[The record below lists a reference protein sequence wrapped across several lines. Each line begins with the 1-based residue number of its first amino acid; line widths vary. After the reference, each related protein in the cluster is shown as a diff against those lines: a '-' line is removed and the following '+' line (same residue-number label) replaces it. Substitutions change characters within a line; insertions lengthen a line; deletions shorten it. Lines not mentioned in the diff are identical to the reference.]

1 MMILLKH
8 HQLSKF
14 LIGSSTSQE
23 GETLEDLPH
32 PGGRCPFQAPHSL
45 PQGNLPGGGR
55 GCGRGCGRGGR
66 GGAFPPHGQVPMPPT
81 NSWEMHPL
89 SSQETAL
96 KLTPSSHRG
105 SYTAA
110 STPPTLQSKNQYQK
124 MMLFLTYIQHDLVH
138 VWVVAASRWLVNKVT
153 NFRVN
158 QYDPYLWESIKGAFH
173 RQFMDT
179 LEKE

>member
-1 MMILLKH
+1 MPLPSTTQSAPRQSARRWQRMWQRMWQRRQRRSISTPWASTH
-8 HQLSKF
+8 ATNKF
-14 LIGSSTSQE
+14 LGNAPTIFTGDSTKVNSFLTQ
-23 GETLEDLPH
+23 GELYCSINT
-32 PGGRCPFQAPHSL
+32 
-45 PQGNLPGGGR
+45 
-55 GCGRGCGRGGR
+55 
-66 GGAFPPHGQVPMPPT
+66 T
-81 NSWEMHPL
+81 N
-89 SSQETAL
+89 TAI
-96 KLTPSSHRG
+96 
-105 SYTAA
+105 
-110 STPPTLQSKNQYQK
+110 QNQYQK